1 MSIIGKIYCKLRGD
15 SRHDD
20 RYYSEKVVE
29 TIRNQGGG
37 VVGKNLYVYDSNIDF
52 PFSFLLQIGDN
63 VTITHARILLHDA
76 SLRRKNGYTKIGTV
90 SIGNNVF
97 IGADSTLL
105 PGISIGDNVVI
116 GAGTVVAKDI
126 PSNSVAIGNPCRIL
140 RTYEEFLDR
149 EKSNIKSS
157 IVIEKLPDDFTDEEK
172 KQLIKCRV
180 GYCK

>member
-1 MSIIGKIYCKLRGD
+1 M
-15 SRHDD
+15 
-20 RYYSEKVVE
+20 
-29 TIRNQGGG
+29 
-37 VVGKNLYVYDSNIDF
+37 
-52 PFSFLLQIGDN
+52 
-63 VTITHARILLHDA
+63 TITHARILLHDA
-76 SLRRKNGYTKIGTV
+76 SLRRKTGYTKIGVV

-126 PSNSVAIGNPCRIL
+126 PSDCVVVGNPCRIL
-140 RTYEEFLDR
+140 RTYEEFV
-149 EKSNIKSS
+149 EKENDSIKTE

-172 KQLIKCRV
+172 KRLINNRV